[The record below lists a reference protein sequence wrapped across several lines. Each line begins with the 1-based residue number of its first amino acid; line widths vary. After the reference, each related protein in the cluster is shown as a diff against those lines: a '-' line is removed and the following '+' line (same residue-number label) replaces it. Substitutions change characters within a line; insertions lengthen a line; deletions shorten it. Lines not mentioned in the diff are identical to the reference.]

1 VADQLEIK
9 LGADIAP
16 LQQGLTAAINSVE
29 NFENGIRSTNVKLK
43 DFTYTIEGIQTA
55 ARGLGPVAFRPA
67 TDGLTSFGDGV
78 TNTEEK
84 LKRFPRSS
92 QQATLALSNLGR
104 VASDAPFGFIAIANN
119 IEPLV
124 QSLQSLGRTSGGIGG
139 ALKSLG
145 TALAGPAGLLLA
157 FSLVSSAVTV
167 ATQKYG
173 SLGNAIS
180 ALFGNFT
187 DLDRQVLKAAKSY
200 EKYNENLR
208 TAAEISRDEGASVQ
222 GQVTRVQA
230 LAALASDQT
239 RSYNERNSAL
249 KSLAEI
255 NKTYFGELKI
265 EDGLI
270 KGLTG
275 AVDSY
280 TKSIVASAKAKGFEA
295 EIGKT
300 AVQLREQ
307 EQLLES
313 LNAQRKITV
322 DQLKKG
328 AGGLPGIGQ
337 AAAAV
342 QLTNSVN
349 DANEAYGKQNV
360 IVQNLKTRLKD
371 FETQL
376 ESLTGTQIQERLTVD
391 AAAEAAKKKAEAEK
405 AAEKA
410 RAANIKRTQD
420 AINAE
425 KLLNIELEA
434 QRKLR
439 NAPTTIALDIPISKI
454 SELAKVNQTIT
465 KSFDA
470 QAARLKQAFGFDIG
484 APDIDFT
491 ALEAKTQAF
500 FQKINQAGEDTKNRL
515 VTQTQ
520 SITDAFNTVLA
531 PSIDAVFSALASGQN
546 AFKALGDSL
555 KQLIIQLI
563 ATVVKAAALAAI
575 ISAVTGTPF
584 NVAFKGTLGGS
595 QQLGGLTGLVAGGNV
610 RGAAAPSIPRGTAF
624 QAGGLQLAGNVIFTQ
639 RGTDLV
645 GVLNRGNSQIQR
657 VG

>member
-1 VADQLEIK
+1 VADQLEIVI
-9 LGADIAP
+9 GADTAP
-16 LQQGLTAAINSVE
+16 LQQGLTAATKSVE
-29 NFENGIRSTNVKLK
+29 NFDRSVKK
-43 DFTYTIEGIQTA
+43 TVA
-55 ARGLGPVAFRPA
+55 ASG
-67 TDGLTSFGDGV
+67 
-78 TNTEEK
+78 
-84 LKRFPRSS
+84 
-92 QQATLALSNLGR
+92 QATIALTNLGR

-157 FSLVSSAVTV
+157 FSLVSSAITV

-180 ALFGNFT
+180 AIFGNFT

-230 LAALASDQT
+230 LAAVASDQT

-307 EQLLES
+307 ENLLEALRKKRDEVSKQDFKIVGAAATRSNIGDIQDANNAYEQQRIVVTS
-313 LNAQRKITV
+313 LN
-322 DQLKKG
+322 
-328 AGGLPGIGQ
+328 
-337 AAAAV
+337 
-342 QLTNSVN
+342 
-349 DANEAYGKQNV
+349 
-360 IVQNLKTRLKD
+360 TRLKD
-371 FETQL
+371 LEAQL
-376 ESLTGTQIQERLTVD
+376 TINSLAQVQERTATD